1 MQTLDTLRFDNTFA
15 RLPPSFHTRQPA
27 RGLDN
32 PRLVAV
38 SASAAQLLDLDPA
51 TLAEADL
58 AGYFGGGRPLPGSEP
73 LAMVYAGHQFGQYA
87 GQLGDGRGLLLGEV
101 VSDQHGRWDLHLKGA
116 GRTPYSRFG
125 DGRAV
130 LRSSIRE
137 FLCSEAMAALGI
149 PSSRALC
156 VIDSDTRVQ
165 REQIEHGAM
174 ILRMARSH
182 IRFGH
187 FEHFHYTNQPEMLRV
202 LADYTVDR
210 YIPQFNGR
218 PERYAELLR
227 HATLRTATLIA
238 HWQAVG
244 FAHGVLNTDNMS
256 IVGETFDY
264 GPFGFLDDFDP
275 TFICNHSDERGR
287 YSFERQPSIGLWNLN
302 ALAHALSGLIEDT
315 EEIRAALLQYEPQL
329 IQDFSRLMRAKLGLT
344 GAEHAE
350 DNALL
355 SELLELLAHNHSD
368 YTIFFRRLCDF
379 DETAELSP
387 LRDDFIDRA
396 RFDRWAG
403 NYRARLLQQGGP
415 REQRQGSMR
424 QANPK
429 FILRNYLAQTAIARA
444 EQGDYSEVRRLHE
457 VLQTPYTEQPANEIY
472 AAPPPD
478 WGKHLEVSCSS

>member
-1 MQTLDTLRFDNTFA
+1 
-15 RLPPSFHTRQPA
+15 
-27 RGLDN
+27 
-32 PRLVAV
+32 
-38 SASAAQLLDLDPA
+38 
-51 TLAEADL
+51 
-58 AGYFGGGRPLPGSEP
+58 
-73 LAMVYAGHQFGQYA
+73 MVYAGHQFGQYA

-101 VSDQHGRWDLHLKGA
+101 VSEQHGRWDLHLKGA

-165 REQIEHGAM
+165 REQVEHGAM
-174 ILRMARSH
+174 VLRMARSH

-187 FEHFHYTNQPEMLRV
+187 FEHFHYTHQPELLRA
-202 LADYTVDR
+202 LADYTIDR
-210 YIPQFNGR
+210 YIPEFNGQTG
-218 PERYAELLR
+218 RYAELLR

-238 HWQAVG
+238 HWQAAG

-275 TFICNHSDERGR
+275 TFICNHSDEQGR

-302 ALAHALSGLIEDT
+302 ALAHALSGLIEDNDA
-315 EEIRAALLQYEPQL
+315 IRTVLLEYEPQL
-329 IQDFSRLMRAKLGLT
+329 IGDYSRLMRAKLGLK
-344 GAEHAE
+344 GEESAA

-368 YTIFFRRLCDF
+368 YTIFFRSLCDF
-379 DETAELSP
+379 DESSDLSP
-387 LRDDFIDRA
+387 LRDDFIDRD

-403 NYRARLLQQGGP
+403 KYRARLLQQGES
-415 REQRQGSMR
+415 REQRQAAMR
-424 QANPK
+424 AANPR
-429 FILRNYLAQTAIARA
+429 FILRNYLAQNAIARA
-444 EQGDYSEVRRLHE
+444 EEGDYSEVRRLHA
-457 VLQTPYTEQPANEIY
+457 VLQAPYDEQPGNEAY
-472 AAPPPD
+472 AAAPPD